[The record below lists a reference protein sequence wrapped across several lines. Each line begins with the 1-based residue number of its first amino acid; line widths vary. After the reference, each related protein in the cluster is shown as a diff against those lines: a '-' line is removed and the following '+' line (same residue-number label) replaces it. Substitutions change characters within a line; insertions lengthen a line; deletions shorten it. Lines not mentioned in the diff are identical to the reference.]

1 MLLFQK
7 LVVEGLILA
16 QSLEVSEVT
25 SLMSIQE
32 LTVSGLLLV
41 AIVVLWRRMN
51 AAEEKIE
58 VIRKEKGTEY
68 QKYVELLIKTTQI
81 IDENT
86 KMWARMERLFDK

>member
-58 VIRKEKGTEY
+58 VIRKEKDTEY